1 MGTVAANV
9 ILGITW
15 GGNMQLGRPT
25 RKLQLLTL
33 LLGLLFFSSSV
44 TYAEPPLPLDL
55 DDSRSALSIGEEMER
70 SSQWLDAVRHYERAL
85 ERWPED
91 ENLKYG
97 RRRAQVH
104 FRVERRYSDQSFKN
118 SLLGFSQ
125 DQALDLFDETASRIR
140 NSFVDPLSQ
149 LSIVAHGTESL
160 YIALAN
166 PKFVE
171 ANLPAAITDEEKQ
184 ARRKSIQNFRSVLR
198 EQYWNKQVYN
208 SQHARSVIVEV
219 TRHASE
225 SLKIVPAAV
234 VMEYVFGGC
243 NALDD
248 YSGFLTADRL
258 SDLYSNI
265 DGEFVG
271 LGVEMKEEKD
281 AGMLLVNVLPESPA
295 SVGGLRKGDRIT
307 WIDGKDIRTASI
319 DEAAAMMRGQ
329 VGSRVKLRIERPSDK
344 RDWEAVL
351 IRRAVQVKS
360 IPVAEIVD
368 VEYGIGYIELSGFQ
382 KTTAEEL
389 DAALEKLG
397 QQGMNAL
404 VLDVRGNPGG
414 LLTAA
419 VSVLDRFIEN
429 GVLVSTKGR
438 TGDQNWTY
446 RAHRQ
451 GTLNVPLALLTDGDS
466 ASASEI
472 VAGAVRDHSRGTI
485 VGRKT
490 YGKWSVQSIFNVG
503 RDTGLRLTT
512 AKFFSPDGH
521 NHSKTGVA
529 PDVLVEEPVEHNVAW
544 RGNNPEDERDADL
557 ERAKEILRRQVK

>member
-1 MGTVAANV
+1 MH
-9 ILGITW
+9 
-15 GGNMQLGRPT
+15 LGRPT
-25 RKLQLLTL
+25 RKLQHLTL
-33 LLGLLFFSSSV
+33 LLGLFVFS
-44 TYAEPPLPLDL
+44 TTAANAEPPLPLDL
-55 DDSRSALSIGEEMER
+55 DSSRSALSIGEELER
-70 SSQWLDAVRHYERAL
+70 SGQWLDAVRHYERAL
-85 ERWPED
+85 ERWPD
-91 ENLKYG
+91 DDDLNYG
-97 RRRAQVH
+97 RRRARVH
-104 FRVERRYSDQSFKN
+104 FRVERRYSDHSFKN

-125 DQALDLFDETASRIR
+125 DHALDLFDETASRIR

-166 PKFVE
+166 PKFVD
-171 ANLPAAITDEEKQ
+171 ANLPPAITESEKQ
-184 ARRKSIQNFRSVLR
+184 ARLKGIQEFRQLLR
-198 EQYWNKQVYN
+198 DQYWNKQVYN
-208 SQHARSVIVEV
+208 SQHARSVIVEIA
-219 TRHASE
+219 RHANQTLRIS
-225 SLKIVPAAV
+225 PAAV

-281 AGMLLVNVLPESPA
+281 LGMLLVNVLPDSPA
-295 SVGGLRKGDRIT
+295 SIGGLRQGDRIT
-307 WIDGKDIRTASI
+307 WIDGRDIRAATI
-319 DEAAAMMRGQ
+319 DEAAALMRGQ
-329 VGSRVKLRIERPSDK
+329 VGSRVKLRIHRQAEN

-351 IRRAVQVKS
+351 IRRAVTVKS

-368 VEYGIGYIELSGFQ
+368 KNYGIGYIELAGFQ
-382 KTTAEEL
+382 KTTAEEMDEAL
-389 DAALEKLG
+389 DMLNRS
-397 QQGMNAL
+397 GMKAL

-419 VSVLDRFIEN
+419 VAVLDRFIEN
-429 GVLVSTKGR
+429 GILVSTKGR
-438 TGDQNWTY
+438 SADQNWTY

-451 GTLNVPLALLTDGDS
+451 GTLDMPLVLLTDGDS

-472 VAGAVRDHSRGTI
+472 VAGAIRDHNRGTI

-503 RDTGLRLTT
+503 RETGLRLTT
-512 AKFFSPDGH
+512 AKFYSPNGL
-521 NHSKTGVA
+521 NHSKVGVS
-529 PDVLVEEPVEHNVAW
+529 PDVLVEQPLEHNVAW
-544 RGNNPEDERDADL
+544 RGNTPEDKQDLDL
-557 ERAKEILRRQVK
+557 ERAVEILKEKMKRF

>member
-1 MGTVAANV
+1 MH
-9 ILGITW
+9 
-15 GGNMQLGRPT
+15 LGRPT
-25 RKLQLLTL
+25 RKLHHLTL
-33 LLGLLFFSSSV
+33 LLGLFVFNTSAAN
-44 TYAEPPLPLDL
+44 AEPPLPLDL
-55 DDSRSALSIGEEMER
+55 DDSRSAMSIGEEMER
-70 SSQWLDAVRHYERAL
+70 SGQWLEAVRHYERAL
-85 ERWPED
+85 ERWPNDED
-91 ENLKYG
+91 LQYG
-97 RRRAQVH
+97 RRRARVH
-104 FRVERRYSDQSFKN
+104 FRVERRYSDSSFLN

-125 DQALDLFDETASRIR
+125 DHALDLYDETAGRIR

-171 ANLPAAITDEEKQ
+171 ANLPPALTDSEQ
-184 ARRKSIQNFRSVLR
+184 LTRRESIQKFRRLLR
-198 EQYWNKQVYN
+198 DEYWNKQIYN

-219 TRHASE
+219 ARHANQT
-225 SLKIVPAAV
+225 LKVRPAAV

-281 AGMLLVNVLPESPA
+281 LGMLLVNVLPESPA
-295 SVGGLRKGDRIT
+295 EVGGLRRGDRIT
-307 WIDGKDIRTASI
+307 WIDGQDIRSSSI
-319 DEAAAMMRGQ
+319 DEAAALMRGQ
-329 VGSRVKLRIERPSDK
+329 TGSRVKLKIHRQAEN
-344 RDWEAVL
+344 RDWEAIL
-351 IRRAVQVKS
+351 IRRAVTVKS

-368 VEYGIGYIELSGFQ
+368 GDYKIGYIELAGFQ
-382 KTTAEEL
+382 KTTAAEM
-389 DAALEKLG
+389 DAALDKLSRS
-397 QQGMNAL
+397 GMKAL

-419 VSVLDRFIEN
+419 VAVLDRFIDE
-429 GVLVSTKGR
+429 GILVSTKGR
-438 TGDQNWTY
+438 SGDQNWTY

-451 GTLNVPLALLTDGDS
+451 GTLDMPLVLLTDGDS

-472 VAGAVRDHSRGTI
+472 VAGAVRDHGRGTI

-503 RDTGLRLTT
+503 RETGLRLTT
-512 AKFFSPDGH
+512 AKFYSPDGL
-521 NHSKTGVA
+521 NHGKVGVD
-529 PDVLVEEPVEHNVAW
+529 PDVLVEEPLEHNVAW
-544 RGNNPEDERDADL
+544 RGNNADDERDLDL
-557 ERAKEILRRQVK
+557 ERAIEILKTKVNRF

>member
-1 MGTVAANV
+1 MH
-9 ILGITW
+9 
-15 GGNMQLGRPT
+15 LGRPT
-25 RKLQLLTL
+25 RKLHQLTL
-33 LLGLLFFSSSV
+33 LLGLFFFSTSPA
-44 TYAEPPLPLDL
+44 TAEPPLPLDL
-55 DDSRSALSIGEEMER
+55 DDSRSAMSIGEEMER
-70 SSQWLDAVRHYERAL
+70 AGQWLDAIRHYERAL
-85 ERWPED
+85 ERWPENED
-91 ENLKYG
+91 LKYG
-97 RRRAQVH
+97 RRRARVH
-104 FRVERRYSDQSFKN
+104 FRVERRYSDHSFKN
-118 SLLGFSQ
+118 SLLGFTQ
-125 DQALDLFDETASRIR
+125 DHALDLFDETAARIR
-140 NSFVDPLSQ
+140 SSFVDPLSQ

-171 ANLPAAITDEEKQ
+171 QNLPPAATASEKQ
-184 ARRKSIQNFRSVLR
+184 TRRQNIQDFRRLLR
-198 EQYWNKQVYN
+198 DEYWNKQVYN
-208 SQHARSVIVEV
+208 SQHARSVIVEIA
-219 TRHASE
+219 RHAQR
-225 SLKIVPAAV
+225 SLNIAPAAV

-281 AGMLLVNVLPESPA
+281 LGMLLVNVLPDSPA
-295 SVGGLRKGDRIT
+295 SIGGLRQGDRIT
-307 WIDGKDIRTASI
+307 WIDGQDIRRATI
-319 DEAAAMMRGQ
+319 DEAAALMRGQ
-329 VGSRVKLRIERPSDK
+329 VGSRVRLRIHRQAEN

-351 IRRAVQVKS
+351 IRRAVTVKS

-368 VEYGIGYIELSGFQ
+368 RDYGIGYIELAGFQ
-382 KTTAEEL
+382 KTTAEEM
-389 DAALEKLG
+389 DAALTELERS
-397 QQGMNAL
+397 GMKAL

-419 VSVLDRFIEN
+419 VAVLDRFIDE

-438 TGDQNWTY
+438 SGDQNWTY

-451 GTLNVPLALLTDGDS
+451 GTLSMPLVLLTDGDS

-472 VAGAVRDHSRGTI
+472 VAGAIRDHSRGII

-503 RDTGLRLTT
+503 RETGLRLTT
-512 AKFFSPDGH
+512 AKFYSPNGL
-521 NHSKTGVA
+521 NHSKVGVE
-529 PDVLVEEPVEHNVAW
+529 PHVLVEEPIEHNVAW
-544 RGNNPEDERDADL
+544 RGSQDDESQDADL
-557 ERAKEILRRQVK
+557 DRAIEILKRQIERF

>member
-1 MGTVAANV
+1 MH
-9 ILGITW
+9 
-15 GGNMQLGRPT
+15 LGRPT
-25 RKLQLLTL
+25 RKLHLLTL
-33 LLGLLFFSSSV
+33 LLGLFVFNTSAAN
-44 TYAEPPLPLDL
+44 AEPPLPLDL
-55 DDSRSALSIGEEMER
+55 DDSRSAMSIGEEMER
-70 SSQWLDAVRHYERAL
+70 SGQWLEAVRHYERAL
-85 ERWPED
+85 ERWPNDED
-91 ENLKYG
+91 LQYG
-97 RRRAQVH
+97 RRRARVH
-104 FRVERRYSDQSFKN
+104 FRVERRYSDSSFLN

-125 DQALDLFDETASRIR
+125 DHALDLYDETAGRIR

-171 ANLPAAITDEEKQ
+171 ANLPPALTDSEQ
-184 ARRKSIQNFRSVLR
+184 LSRRESIQKFRRLLR
-198 EQYWNKQVYN
+198 EEYWNKQIYN

-219 TRHASE
+219 ARHASQT
-225 SLKIVPAAV
+225 LKVRPAAV

-281 AGMLLVNVLPESPA
+281 LGMLLVNVLPESPA
-295 SVGGLRKGDRIT
+295 EIGGLRRGDRIT
-307 WIDGKDIRTASI
+307 WIDGQDIRSSSI
-319 DEAAAMMRGQ
+319 DEAAALMRGQ
-329 VGSRVKLRIERPSDK
+329 TGSRVKLRIHRQAEN
-344 RDWEAVL
+344 RDWEAIL
-351 IRRAVQVKS
+351 IRRAVTVKS

-368 VEYGIGYIELSGFQ
+368 GDYRIGYIELAGFQ
-382 KTTAEEL
+382 KTTAAEMDEAL
-389 DAALEKLG
+389 DKLSRS
-397 QQGMNAL
+397 GMKAL

-419 VSVLDRFIEN
+419 VAVLDRFIGE

-438 TGDQNWTY
+438 SGDQNWTY

-451 GTLNVPLALLTDGDS
+451 GTLDMPLVLLTDGDS

-472 VAGAVRDHSRGTI
+472 VAGAVRDHGRGTI

-503 RDTGLRLTT
+503 RETGLRLTT
-512 AKFFSPDGH
+512 AKFYSPDGL
-521 NHSKTGVA
+521 NHSKVGVD
-529 PDVLVEEPVEHNVAW
+529 PDVLVEEPLEHNVAW
-544 RGNNPEDERDADL
+544 RGNNADDVRDFDL
-557 ERAKEILRRQVK
+557 ERAIEILKTKVNRF

>member
-1 MGTVAANV
+1 MK
-9 ILGITW
+9 
-15 GGNMQLGRPT
+15 LGRPT
-25 RKLQLLTL
+25 RKLHHLTL
-33 LLGLLFFSSSV
+33 LLGLFVFSTSSAK
-44 TYAEPPLPLDL
+44 AEPPLPLDL
-55 DDSRSALSIGEEMER
+55 DDSRSAMSIGEDMER
-70 SSQWLDAVRHYERAL
+70 SGQWLEAVRHYERAL
-85 ERWPED
+85 ERWPTDED
-91 ENLKYG
+91 LKYG
-97 RRRAQVH
+97 RRRARVH

-125 DQALDLFDETASRIR
+125 DNALDLFDETASRIR

-166 PKFVE
+166 PRFVK
-171 ANLPAAITDEEKQ
+171 ANLPPAITDSEKQ
-184 ARRKSIQNFRSVLR
+184 ARKKRIQEFRRLLR

-208 SQHARSVIVEV
+208 SQHARSVIVEIA
-219 TRHASE
+219 RHANQ
-225 SLKIVPAAV
+225 SLKIAPAAV

-281 AGMLLVNVLPESPA
+281 LGMLLVNVLPESPA
-295 SVGGLRKGDRIT
+295 SIGGLRKGDRIT
-307 WIDGKDIRTASI
+307 WIDGKDIRSASI
-319 DEAAAMMRGQ
+319 DEAAALMRGQ
-329 VGSRVKLRIERPSDK
+329 TGSRVKLKLHRQAEN

-351 IRRAVQVKS
+351 IRRAVTVKS

-368 VEYGIGYIELSGFQ
+368 SDYKIGYIELAGFQ
-382 KTTAEEL
+382 KTTAAEM
-389 DAALEKLG
+389 DAALAELSRS
-397 QQGMNAL
+397 GMKAL

-419 VSVLDRFIEN
+419 VAVLDKFIDE

-438 TGDQNWTY
+438 SGDQNWTY

-451 GTLNVPLALLTDGDS
+451 GTYNIPLVLLTDGDS

-472 VAGAVRDHSRGTI
+472 VAGAVRDHGRGTI

-503 RDTGLRLTT
+503 RETGLRLTT
-512 AKFFSPDGH
+512 AKFYSPDGL
-521 NHSKTGVA
+521 NHSKVGVS
-529 PDVLVEEPVEHNVAW
+529 PDVVVDERLEHNVAW
-544 RGNNPEDERDADL
+544 RGNNAEDERDIDL
-557 ERAKEILRRQVK
+557 ERAIEILKNKVKSF

>member
-1 MGTVAANV
+1 M
-9 ILGITW
+9 
-15 GGNMQLGRPT
+15 
-25 RKLQLLTL
+25 L
-33 LLGLLFFSSSV
+33 LLGLFVFCTSAAN
-44 TYAEPPLPLDL
+44 AEPPLPLDL
-55 DDSRSALSIGEEMER
+55 DDSRSAMSIGEEMER
-70 SSQWLDAVRHYERAL
+70 SGQWLEAVRHYERAL

-91 ENLKYG
+91 EDLKYG
-97 RRRAQVH
+97 RRRARVH
-104 FRVERRYSDQSFKN
+104 FRVERRYSDYSFKN

-125 DQALDLFDETASRIR
+125 DHALDLFDETASRIR

-171 ANLPAAITDEEKQ
+171 ANLPAANTDAEKQ
-184 ARRKSIQNFRSVLR
+184 VRRERIQEFRRLLR
-198 EQYWNKQVYN
+198 EQYWNRQVYN

-219 TRHASE
+219 ARHASQ
-225 SLKIVPAAV
+225 SLKIAPAAV

-271 LGVEMKEEKD
+271 LGVEMKEEKEL
-281 AGMLLVNVLPESPA
+281 GMLLVNVLPESPA
-295 SVGGLRKGDRIT
+295 SIGGLRKGDCIT
-307 WIDGKDIRTASI
+307 WIDGKDIRAASI
-319 DEAAAMMRGQ
+319 DEAAALMRGQ
-329 VGSRVKLRIERPSDK
+329 IGSRVKLKIHRQAEN

-351 IRRAVQVKS
+351 IRRSVTVKS
-360 IPVAEIVD
+360 IPVAEIVND
-368 VEYGIGYIELSGFQ
+368 DYKIGYIELAGFQ
-382 KTTAEEL
+382 KTTAAEMD
-389 DAALEKLG
+389 DALATLGHSGMRALI
-397 QQGMNAL
+397 
-404 VLDVRGNPGG
+404 LDVRGNPGG

-419 VSVLDRFIEN
+419 VAILDRFIED

-438 TGDQNWTY
+438 SGDQNWTY

-451 GTLNVPLALLTDGDS
+451 GTLGIPLVLLTDGDS

-472 VAGAVRDHSRGTI
+472 VAGAIRDHGRGTL

-503 RDTGLRLTT
+503 RETGLRLTT
-512 AKFFSPDGH
+512 AKFYSPNGL
-521 NHSKTGVA
+521 NHSKVGVA
-529 PDVLVEEPVEHNVAW
+529 PDVLVEEPLEHNVAW
-544 RGNNPEDERDADL
+544 RGNNGADERDVDL
-557 ERAKEILRRQVK
+557 ERAIEILKGQLK

>member
-1 MGTVAANV
+1 MN
-9 ILGITW
+9 
-15 GGNMQLGRPT
+15 LGRPT
-25 RKLQLLTL
+25 RKLHQLTL
-33 LLGLLFFSSSV
+33 LLGLFVFSTSAAN
-44 TYAEPPLPLDL
+44 AEPPIPLDL
-55 DDSRSALSIGEEMER
+55 DDSRSAMSIGEEMER
-70 SSQWLDAVRHYERAL
+70 SGQWLEAVRHYERAL
-85 ERWPED
+85 DRWPNNE
-91 ENLKYG
+91 ELQYG
-97 RRRAQVH
+97 RRRARVH
-104 FRVERRYSDQSFKN
+104 FRVERRYSDNSFRS
-118 SLLGFSQ
+118 SLLEFSQ
-125 DQALDLFDETASRIR
+125 DNALDLYDETAGRIR

-171 ANLPAAITDEEKQ
+171 ANLPPAITDSEQ
-184 ARRKSIQNFRSVLR
+184 RARRESIQKFRTLLR
-198 EQYWNKQVYN
+198 EQYWNKQIYN
-208 SQHARSVIVEV
+208 SQHARSVIVQV
-219 TRHASE
+219 ARHAS
-225 SLKIVPAAV
+225 SALKISPSAV

-281 AGMLLVNVLPESPA
+281 LGMLLVNVLPESPA
-295 SVGGLRKGDRIT
+295 EIGGLRKGDRIT
-307 WIDGKDIRTASI
+307 WIDGKDIRSSSI
-319 DEAAAMMRGQ
+319 DEAAALMRGQ
-329 VGSRVKLRIERPSDK
+329 TGSRVKLRIHRQAEN

-351 IRRAVQVKS
+351 IRRAVSVKS

-368 VEYGIGYIELSGFQ
+368 GDYKIGYIELAGFQ
-382 KTTAEEL
+382 KTTAAEM
-389 DAALEKLG
+389 DAALDKLSRS
-397 QQGMNAL
+397 GMKAL

-419 VSVLDRFIEN
+419 VAVLDRFIDE

-438 TGDQNWTY
+438 SGDQNWTY

-451 GTLNVPLALLTDGDS
+451 GTLDMPLVLLTDGDS

-472 VAGAVRDHSRGTI
+472 VAGAIRDHGRGTI

-503 RDTGLRLTT
+503 RETGLRLTT
-512 AKFFSPDGH
+512 AKFYSPDGL
-521 NHSKTGVA
+521 NHSKVGVD
-529 PDVLVEEPVEHNVAW
+529 PDVLVEAPIEHNVAW
-544 RGNNPEDERDADL
+544 RGNNGDKERDIDL
-557 ERAKEILRRQVK
+557 ERALEILKSKVKRF

>member
-1 MGTVAANV
+1 MN
-9 ILGITW
+9 
-15 GGNMQLGRPT
+15 LGRPT
-25 RKLQLLTL
+25 RKLHHLTL
-33 LLGLLFFSSSV
+33 LLGLFVFSTSAAN
-44 TYAEPPLPLDL
+44 AEPPLPLDL
-55 DDSRSALSIGEEMER
+55 DDSRSAMSIGEEMER
-70 SSQWLDAVRHYERAL
+70 SGQWLEAVRHYERAL
-85 ERWPED
+85 ERWPDDED
-91 ENLKYG
+91 LKYG
-97 RRRAQVH
+97 RRRARVH
-104 FRVERRYSDQSFKN
+104 FRVERRYSDNSFRN

-125 DQALDLFDETASRIR
+125 DHALDLYDETAGRIR

-171 ANLPAAITDEEKQ
+171 ANLPPAISDQEKQ
-184 ARRKSIQNFRSVLR
+184 SRRANIQKFRRLLR

-219 TRHASE
+219 ARHASQT
-225 SLKIVPAAV
+225 LKISPAAV

-281 AGMLLVNVLPESPA
+281 LGMLLVNVLPDSPA
-295 SVGGLRKGDRIT
+295 SIGGLRKGDRIT
-307 WIDGKDIRTASI
+307 WIDGRDIRNSSI
-319 DEAAAMMRGQ
+319 DEAAALMRGQ
-329 VGSRVKLRIERPSDK
+329 VGSRVKLRIHRQAEN

-351 IRRAVQVKS
+351 IRRAVTVKS

-368 VEYGIGYIELSGFQ
+368 GDYKIGYIELAGFQ
-382 KTTAEEL
+382 KTTASEM
-389 DAALEKLG
+389 DAALAKLSRS
-397 QQGMNAL
+397 GMKAL

-419 VSVLDRFIEN
+419 VAVLDKFIDE

-438 TGDQNWTY
+438 SGDQNWTY
-446 RAHRQ
+446 RAHRP
-451 GTLNVPLALLTDGDS
+451 GTLDMPLVLLTDGDS

-485 VGRKT
+485 VGRQT

-503 RDTGLRLTT
+503 RETGLRLTT
-512 AKFFSPDGH
+512 AKFYSPNGL
-521 NHSKTGVA
+521 NHSKVGVE
-529 PDVLVEEPVEHNVAW
+529 PDVLVEEPIEHNVAW
-544 RGNNPEDERDADL
+544 RGGVEDDRDIDL
-557 ERAKEILRRQVK
+557 ERAIEILKERVNRF

>member
-1 MGTVAANV
+1 MN
-9 ILGITW
+9 
-15 GGNMQLGRPT
+15 LGRPT
-25 RKLQLLTL
+25 RKLHKLTL
-33 LLGLLFFSSSV
+33 LLGLFVFSTSAAN
-44 TYAEPPLPLDL
+44 AEPPIPLDL
-55 DDSRSALSIGEEMER
+55 DDSRSAMSIGEEMER
-70 SSQWLDAVRHYERAL
+70 SGQWLEAVRHYERAL
-85 ERWPED
+85 DRWPNNE
-91 ENLKYG
+91 ELQYG
-97 RRRAQVH
+97 RRRARVH
-104 FRVERRYSDQSFKN
+104 FRVERRYSDNSFRS
-118 SLLGFSQ
+118 SLLEFSQ
-125 DQALDLFDETASRIR
+125 DNALDLYDETAGRIR

-171 ANLPAAITDEEKQ
+171 ANLPPAITDSEQ
-184 ARRKSIQNFRSVLR
+184 RARRESIQKFRTLLR
-198 EQYWNKQVYN
+198 EQYWNKQIYN

-219 TRHASE
+219 ARHAS
-225 SLKIVPAAV
+225 SALKISPSAV

-281 AGMLLVNVLPESPA
+281 LGMLLVNVLPESPA
-295 SVGGLRKGDRIT
+295 EIGGLRKGDRIT
-307 WIDGKDIRTASI
+307 WIDGKDIRSSSI
-319 DEAAAMMRGQ
+319 DEAAALMRGQ
-329 VGSRVKLRIERPSDK
+329 TGSRVKLRIHRQAEN

-351 IRRAVQVKS
+351 IRRAVSVKS

-368 VEYGIGYIELSGFQ
+368 GDYKIGYIELAGFQ
-382 KTTAEEL
+382 KTTAAEM
-389 DAALEKLG
+389 DAALDKLSRS
-397 QQGMNAL
+397 GMKAL
-404 VLDVRGNPGG
+404 VLDVRVNPGG

-419 VSVLDRFIEN
+419 VAVLDRFIDE

-438 TGDQNWTY
+438 SGDQNWTY

-451 GTLNVPLALLTDGDS
+451 GTLDMPLVLLTDGDS

-472 VAGAVRDHSRGTI
+472 VAGAIRDHGRGTI
-485 VGRKT
+485 VCRKT

-503 RDTGLRLTT
+503 RETGLRLTT
-512 AKFFSPDGH
+512 AKFYSPDGL
-521 NHSKTGVA
+521 NHSKVGVD
-529 PDVLVEEPVEHNVAW
+529 PDVLVEAPIEHNVAW
-544 RGNNPEDERDADL
+544 RGNNGDKERDIDL
-557 ERAKEILRRQVK
+557 ERALEILKSKVKRF

>member
-1 MGTVAANV
+1 MK
-9 ILGITW
+9 
-15 GGNMQLGRPT
+15 LGRPT
-25 RKLQLLTL
+25 RKLHHLTL
-33 LLGLLFFSSSV
+33 LLGLFAFSTSSAK
-44 TYAEPPLPLDL
+44 AEPPLPLDL
-55 DDSRSALSIGEEMER
+55 DDSRSAMSIGEEMER
-70 SSQWLDAVRHYERAL
+70 SGQWLEAVRHYERAL

-91 ENLKYG
+91 DDLKYG
-97 RRRAQVH
+97 RRRARVH
-104 FRVERRYSDQSFKN
+104 FRVERRYSDHSFKN

-125 DQALDLFDETASRIR
+125 DNALDLYDETASRIR

-166 PKFVE
+166 PSFVE
-171 ANLPAAITDEEKQ
+171 SNLPPVITDSEKR
-184 ARRKSIQNFRSVLR
+184 ARKKRIQEFRRVLR

-208 SQHARSVIVEV
+208 SQHARSVIVEIA
-219 TRHASE
+219 RHANQ
-225 SLKIVPAAV
+225 SLNIAPSAV

-281 AGMLLVNVLPESPA
+281 LGMLLVNVLPESPA
-295 SVGGLRKGDRIT
+295 SIGGLRKGDRIT
-307 WIDGKDIRTASI
+307 WIDGTDIRSASI
-319 DEAAAMMRGQ
+319 DEAAALMRGQ
-329 VGSRVKLRIERPSDK
+329 TGSRVKLKIHRQAEN

-351 IRRAVQVKS
+351 IRRAVTVKS

-368 VEYGIGYIELSGFQ
+368 DDYKIGYIELAGFQ
-382 KTTAEEL
+382 KTTAAEM
-389 DAALEKLG
+389 DAALSQLSRS
-397 QQGMNAL
+397 GMKAL

-419 VSVLDRFIEN
+419 VAVLDRLIDE

-438 TGDQNWTY
+438 SGDQNWTY

-451 GTLNVPLALLTDGDS
+451 GTLDVPLVLLTDGDS

-472 VAGAVRDHSRGTI
+472 VAGAVRDHGRGTI
-485 VGRKT
+485 VGRQT

-503 RDTGLRLTT
+503 RETGLRLTT
-512 AKFFSPDGH
+512 AKFFSPNGL
-521 NHSKTGVA
+521 NHSKVGVE
-529 PDVLVEEPVEHNVAW
+529 PDVIVEEPIEHNVAW
-544 RGNNPEDERDADL
+544 RGDNAEEERDIDL
-557 ERAKEILRRQVK
+557 ERAIEILKTKVNRF

>member
-1 MGTVAANV
+1 MH
-9 ILGITW
+9 
-15 GGNMQLGRPT
+15 LGRPT
-25 RKLQLLTL
+25 RKLQHLTL
-33 LLGLLFFSSSV
+33 LLGLFVFS
-44 TYAEPPLPLDL
+44 TTAANAEPPLPLDL
-55 DDSRSALSIGEEMER
+55 DSSRSALSIGEELER
-70 SSQWLDAVRHYERAL
+70 SGQWLDAVRHYERAL
-85 ERWPED
+85 ERWPD
-91 ENLKYG
+91 DDDLNYG
-97 RRRAQVH
+97 RRRARVH
-104 FRVERRYSDQSFKN
+104 FRVERRYSDHSFKN

-125 DQALDLFDETASRIR
+125 DHALDLFDETASRIR

-166 PKFVE
+166 PKFVD
-171 ANLPAAITDEEKQ
+171 ANLPPAITESEKQ
-184 ARRKSIQNFRSVLR
+184 ARLKGIQEFRQLLR
-198 EQYWNKQVYN
+198 DQYWNKQVYN
-208 SQHARSVIVEV
+208 SQHARSVIVEIA
-219 TRHASE
+219 RHANQTLRIS
-225 SLKIVPAAV
+225 PAAV

-281 AGMLLVNVLPESPA
+281 LGMLLVNVLPDSPA
-295 SVGGLRKGDRIT
+295 SIGGLRQGDRIT
-307 WIDGKDIRTASI
+307 WIDGRDIRAATI
-319 DEAAAMMRGQ
+319 DEAAALMRGQ
-329 VGSRVKLRIERPSDK
+329 VGSRVKLRIHRQAEN

-351 IRRAVQVKS
+351 IRRAVTVKS

-368 VEYGIGYIELSGFQ
+368 KNYGIGYIELAGFQ
-382 KTTAEEL
+382 KTTAEEMDEAL
-389 DAALEKLG
+389 DMLNRS
-397 QQGMNAL
+397 GMKAL

-419 VSVLDRFIEN
+419 VAVLDRFIEN
-429 GVLVSTKGR
+429 GILVSTKGR
-438 TGDQNWTY
+438 SGDQNWTY

-451 GTLNVPLALLTDGDS
+451 GTLDMPLVLLTDGDS

-472 VAGAVRDHSRGTI
+472 VAGAIRDHNRGTI

-503 RDTGLRLTT
+503 RETGLRLTT
-512 AKFFSPDGH
+512 AKFYSPNGL
-521 NHSKTGVA
+521 NHSKVGVS
-529 PDVLVEEPVEHNVAW
+529 PDVLVEQPLEHNVAW
-544 RGNNPEDERDADL
+544 RGNTPEDKQDLDL
-557 ERAKEILRRQVK
+557 ERAVEILKEKMKRF

>member
-1 MGTVAANV
+1 MH
-9 ILGITW
+9 
-15 GGNMQLGRPT
+15 LGRPT
-25 RKLQLLTL
+25 RKLQHLTL
-33 LLGLLFFSSSV
+33 LLGLFVFS
-44 TYAEPPLPLDL
+44 TTAANAEPPLPLDL
-55 DDSRSALSIGEEMER
+55 DSSRSALSIGEELER
-70 SSQWLDAVRHYERAL
+70 SGQWLDAVRHYERAL
-85 ERWPED
+85 ERWPD
-91 ENLKYG
+91 DDDLNYG
-97 RRRAQVH
+97 RRRARVH
-104 FRVERRYSDQSFKN
+104 FRVERRYSDHSFKN

-125 DQALDLFDETASRIR
+125 DHALDLFDETASRIR

-166 PKFVE
+166 PKFVD
-171 ANLPAAITDEEKQ
+171 ANLPPAITESEKQ
-184 ARRKSIQNFRSVLR
+184 ARLKGIQEFRQLLR
-198 EQYWNKQVYN
+198 DQYWNKQVYN
-208 SQHARSVIVEV
+208 SQHARSVIVEIA
-219 TRHASE
+219 RHANQTLRIS
-225 SLKIVPAAV
+225 PAAV

-281 AGMLLVNVLPESPA
+281 LGMLLVNVLPDSPA
-295 SVGGLRKGDRIT
+295 SIGGLRQGDRIT
-307 WIDGKDIRTASI
+307 WIDGRDIRAATI
-319 DEAAAMMRGQ
+319 DEAAALMRGQ
-329 VGSRVKLRIERPSDK
+329 VGSRVKLRIHRQAEN

-351 IRRAVQVKS
+351 IRRAVTVKS

-368 VEYGIGYIELSGFQ
+368 DNYGIGYIELAGFQ
-382 KTTAEEL
+382 KTTAEEMDEAL
-389 DAALEKLG
+389 DMLNRS
-397 QQGMNAL
+397 GMKAL

-419 VSVLDRFIEN
+419 VAVLDRFIEN
-429 GVLVSTKGR
+429 GILVSTKGR
-438 TGDQNWTY
+438 SGDQNWTY

-451 GTLNVPLALLTDGDS
+451 GTLDMPLVLLTDGDS

-472 VAGAVRDHSRGTI
+472 VAGAIRDHNRGTI

-503 RDTGLRLTT
+503 RETGLRLTT
-512 AKFFSPDGH
+512 AKFYSPNGL
-521 NHSKTGVA
+521 NHSKVGVS
-529 PDVLVEEPVEHNVAW
+529 PDVLVEQPLEHNVAW
-544 RGNNPEDERDADL
+544 RGNTPEDKQDLDL
-557 ERAKEILRRQVK
+557 ERAVEILKEKMKRF

>member
-1 MGTVAANV
+1 MK
-9 ILGITW
+9 
-15 GGNMQLGRPT
+15 LGRPT
-25 RKLQLLTL
+25 RKLHHLTL
-33 LLGLLFFSSSV
+33 LLGLFVFSTS
-44 TYAEPPLPLDL
+44 TANAEPPLPLDL
-55 DDSRSALSIGEEMER
+55 DDSRSAMSIGEEMER
-70 SSQWLDAVRHYERAL
+70 SGQWLEAVRHYERAL

-91 ENLKYG
+91 EDLKYG
-97 RRRAQVH
+97 RRRARVH
-104 FRVERRYSDQSFKN
+104 FRVERRYSDHSFKN

-125 DQALDLFDETASRIR
+125 DNALDLYDETASRIR

-160 YIALAN
+160 YIALSN
-166 PKFVE
+166 PSFVE
-171 ANLPAAITDEEKQ
+171 ANLPPVFTDSEKQ
-184 ARRKSIQNFRSVLR
+184 TRKKNIQDFRRLLR

-208 SQHARSVIVEV
+208 SQHARSVIVEIA
-219 TRHASE
+219 RHANQ
-225 SLKIVPAAV
+225 SLKVAPAAV

-281 AGMLLVNVLPESPA
+281 LGMLLVNVLPESPA
-295 SVGGLRKGDRIT
+295 SIGGLRKGDRIT
-307 WIDGKDIRTASI
+307 WIDGRDIRSASI
-319 DEAAAMMRGQ
+319 DEAAALMRGQ
-329 VGSRVKLRIERPSDK
+329 TGSRVKLKLHRQAEN

-351 IRRAVQVKS
+351 IRRAVTVKS

-368 VEYGIGYIELSGFQ
+368 GDYKIGYIELAGFQ
-382 KTTAEEL
+382 KTTAAEM
-389 DAALEKLG
+389 DAALSKLNRS
-397 QQGMNAL
+397 GMNAL

-419 VSVLDRFIEN
+419 VAVLDRLIDE

-438 TGDQNWTY
+438 SGDQNWTY

-451 GTLNVPLALLTDGDS
+451 GTLDVPLVLLTDGDS

-472 VAGAVRDHSRGTI
+472 VAGAVRDHGRGTI
-485 VGRKT
+485 VGRQT

-503 RDTGLRLTT
+503 RETGLRLTT
-512 AKFFSPDGH
+512 AKFYSPDGL
-521 NHSKTGVA
+521 NHSKVGVE
-529 PDVLVEEPVEHNVAW
+529 PDVLVEEPIEHNVAW
-544 RGNNPEDERDADL
+544 RGNNAEDERDIDL
-557 ERAKEILRRQVK
+557 ERAIEILKSKVKQF

>member
-1 MGTVAANV
+1 MN
-9 ILGITW
+9 
-15 GGNMQLGRPT
+15 LGRPT
-25 RKLQLLTL
+25 RKLHQLTL
-33 LLGLLFFSSSV
+33 LLGLFVFSTSV
-44 TYAEPPLPLDL
+44 ANAEPPLPLDL
-55 DDSRSALSIGEEMER
+55 DDSRSAMSIGEEMER
-70 SSQWLDAVRHYERAL
+70 SGQWLEAVRHYERAL
-85 ERWPED
+85 ERWPNDED
-91 ENLKYG
+91 LKYG
-97 RRRAQVH
+97 RRRARVH
-104 FRVERRYSDQSFKN
+104 FRVERRYSDNSFRS

-125 DQALDLFDETASRIR
+125 DQALDLYDETAGRIR

-171 ANLPAAITDEEKQ
+171 SNLPPAITDSEKQ
-184 ARRKSIQNFRSVLR
+184 ARRESIQKFRRLLR

-219 TRHASE
+219 ARHAS
-225 SLKIVPAAV
+225 STLKIAPAAV

-281 AGMLLVNVLPESPA
+281 LGMLLVNVLPESPA
-295 SVGGLRKGDRIT
+295 AIGGLRKGDRIT
-307 WIDGKDIRTASI
+307 WIDGKDIRSSSI
-319 DEAAAMMRGQ
+319 DEAASLMRGQ
-329 VGSRVKLRIERPSDK
+329 TGSRVKLKIHRQAEN

-351 IRRAVQVKS
+351 IRRAVTVKS

-368 VEYGIGYIELSGFQ
+368 GDYKIGYIELAGFQ
-382 KTTAEEL
+382 KTTAAEM
-389 DAALEKLG
+389 DAALTKLNQG
-397 QQGMNAL
+397 GMNAL

-419 VSVLDRFIEN
+419 VAVLDRFIDE

-438 TGDQNWTY
+438 SGDQNWTY
-446 RAHRQ
+446 RAHRP
-451 GTLNVPLALLTDGDS
+451 GTFDMPLVLLTDGDS

-503 RDTGLRLTT
+503 RETGLRLTT
-512 AKFFSPDGH
+512 AKFYSPDGL
-521 NHSKTGVA
+521 NHSKVGVD
-529 PDVLVEEPVEHNVAW
+529 PDVLVEEPIEHNVAW
-544 RGNNPEDERDADL
+544 RGNNADDERDIDL
-557 ERAKEILRRQVK
+557 ERAIEILKKQVKRF

>member
-1 MGTVAANV
+1 
-9 ILGITW
+9 
-15 GGNMQLGRPT
+15 MQLGRPT
-25 RKLQLLTL
+25 RKLQHLTL
-33 LLGLLFFSSSV
+33 LLGLFVFSTSAAN
-44 TYAEPPLPLDL
+44 AEPPLPLDL
-55 DDSRSALSIGEEMER
+55 DSSRSAMSIGEELER
-70 SSQWLDAVRHYERAL
+70 SGQWLEAVRHYERAL
-85 ERWPED
+85 ERWPD
-91 ENLKYG
+91 DDDLSYG
-97 RRRAQVH
+97 RRRARVH

-118 SLLGFSQ
+118 SLLGVSQ

-171 ANLPAAITDEEKQ
+171 TNLPPAITDAEKQ
-184 ARRKSIQNFRSVLR
+184 ARRNSIQEFRQLLR

-208 SQHARSVIVEV
+208 SQHARSVIVEIA
-219 TRHASE
+219 RHANQALRIAPS
-225 SLKIVPAAV
+225 AV

-281 AGMLLVNVLPESPA
+281 LGMLLVNVLPDSPA
-295 SVGGLRKGDRIT
+295 SLGGLRQGDRIT

-319 DEAAAMMRGQ
+319 DEAAALMRGQ
-329 VGSRVKLRIERPSDK
+329 VGSRVKLRIHRQVEN

-351 IRRAVQVKS
+351 IRRAVTVKS

-368 VEYGIGYIELSGFQ
+368 KEYGIAYIELAGFQ
-382 KTTAEEL
+382 KTTAEEM
-389 DAALEKLG
+389 DEALAKLG
-397 QQGMNAL
+397 QSGMKAL

-419 VSVLDRFIEN
+419 VAVLDRFIDE

-438 TGDQNWTY
+438 SGDQNWTY

-451 GTLNVPLALLTDGDS
+451 GTLDMPLVLLTDGDS

-503 RDTGLRLTT
+503 RETGLRLTT
-512 AKFFSPDGH
+512 AKFYSPNGL
-521 NHSKTGVA
+521 NHSKVGVS
-529 PDVLVEEPVEHNVAW
+529 PDVLVEQPLEHNVAW
-544 RGNNPEDERDADL
+544 RGNAAEDKHDLDL
-557 ERAKEILRRQVK
+557 ERAIEILKGQAKRY

>member
-1 MGTVAANV
+1 MN
-9 ILGITW
+9 
-15 GGNMQLGRPT
+15 LGRPT
-25 RKLQLLTL
+25 RKLHHLTL
-33 LLGLLFFSSSV
+33 LLGLFVFSTSAAN
-44 TYAEPPLPLDL
+44 AEPPLPLDL
-55 DDSRSALSIGEEMER
+55 DDSRSAMSIGEEMER
-70 SSQWLDAVRHYERAL
+70 SGLWLEAVRHYERAL
-85 ERWPED
+85 ERWPND
-91 ENLKYG
+91 DDLKYG
-97 RRRAQVH
+97 RRRARVH
-104 FRVERRYSDQSFKN
+104 FRVERRYSDHSFKN

-125 DQALDLFDETASRIR
+125 DHALDLFDETAGRIR

-166 PKFVE
+166 PRFVE
-171 ANLPAAITDEEKQ
+171 ANLPPAITDSEKK
-184 ARRKSIQNFRSVLR
+184 ARKKSIQEFRQLLR

-219 TRHASE
+219 SRHANR
-225 SLKIVPAAV
+225 SLKIAPSAV

-281 AGMLLVNVLPESPA
+281 FGMLLVNVLPESPA
-295 SVGGLRKGDRIT
+295 SIGGLRKGDRIT
-307 WIDGKDIRTASI
+307 WIDGRDIRSASI
-319 DEAAAMMRGQ
+319 DEAAALMRGQ
-329 VGSRVKLRIERPSDK
+329 TGSRVKLRIHRQAEN

-351 IRRAVQVKS
+351 IRRAVTVKS

-368 VEYGIGYIELSGFQ
+368 GDYKIGYIELAGFQ
-382 KTTAEEL
+382 KTTASEME
-389 DAALEKLG
+389 AALAKLSRS
-397 QQGMNAL
+397 GMKAL

-419 VSVLDRFIEN
+419 VAVLDKFIDE

-438 TGDQNWTY
+438 SGDQNWTY
-446 RAHRQ
+446 RAHRP
-451 GTLNVPLALLTDGDS
+451 GTLDIPLVLLTDGDS

-472 VAGAVRDHSRGTI
+472 VAGAVRDHRRGTI
-485 VGRKT
+485 VGRQT

-503 RDTGLRLTT
+503 RETGLRLTT
-512 AKFFSPDGH
+512 AKFYSPDGL
-521 NHSKTGVA
+521 NHSKVGVE
-529 PDVLVEEPVEHNVAW
+529 PDVIVEEPIEHNVAW
-544 RGNNPEDERDADL
+544 RGNNAEDERDIDL
-557 ERAKEILRRQVK
+557 ERAIEILKSKVNRF

>member
-1 MGTVAANV
+1 MN
-9 ILGITW
+9 
-15 GGNMQLGRPT
+15 LGRPT
-25 RKLQLLTL
+25 RKLHHLTL
-33 LLGLLFFSSSV
+33 LLGLFVFSTSAAN
-44 TYAEPPLPLDL
+44 AEPPLPLDL
-55 DDSRSALSIGEEMER
+55 DDSRSAMSIGEEMER
-70 SSQWLDAVRHYERAL
+70 SGQWLEAIRHYERAL
-85 ERWPED
+85 ERWPDDED
-91 ENLKYG
+91 LKYG
-97 RRRAQVH
+97 RRRARVH
-104 FRVERRYSDQSFKN
+104 FRVERRYSDNSFRN

-125 DQALDLFDETASRIR
+125 DHALDLYDETAGRIR

-160 YIALAN
+160 YSALAN

-171 ANLPAAITDEEKQ
+171 ANLPPAISDQEKQ
-184 ARRKSIQNFRSVLR
+184 SRRANIQKFRRLLR

-219 TRHASE
+219 ARHASQT
-225 SLKIVPAAV
+225 LKISPAAV

-281 AGMLLVNVLPESPA
+281 LGMLLVNVLPDSPA
-295 SVGGLRKGDRIT
+295 SIGGLRKGDRIT
-307 WIDGKDIRTASI
+307 WIDGRDIRNSSI
-319 DEAAAMMRGQ
+319 DEAAALMRGQ
-329 VGSRVKLRIERPSDK
+329 VGSRVKLRIHRQAEN

-351 IRRAVQVKS
+351 IRRAVTVKS

-368 VEYGIGYIELSGFQ
+368 GDYKIGYIELAGFQ
-382 KTTAEEL
+382 KTTASEM
-389 DAALEKLG
+389 DAALAKLSRS
-397 QQGMNAL
+397 GMKAL

-419 VSVLDRFIEN
+419 VAVLDKFIDE

-438 TGDQNWTY
+438 SGDQNWTY
-446 RAHRQ
+446 RAHRP
-451 GTLNVPLALLTDGDS
+451 GTLDMPLVLLTDGDS

-485 VGRKT
+485 VGRQT

-503 RDTGLRLTT
+503 RETGLRLTT
-512 AKFFSPDGH
+512 AKFYSPNGL
-521 NHSKTGVA
+521 NHSKVGVE
-529 PDVLVEEPVEHNVAW
+529 PDVLVEEPIEHNVAW
-544 RGNNPEDERDADL
+544 RGGGEDDRDIDL
-557 ERAKEILRRQVK
+557 ERAIEILKERVNRF

>member
-1 MGTVAANV
+1 MH
-9 ILGITW
+9 
-15 GGNMQLGRPT
+15 LGRPT
-25 RKLQLLTL
+25 RKLHHLTL
-33 LLGLLFFSSSV
+33 LLGLFFFSTSSA
-44 TYAEPPLPLDL
+44 TAEPPLPLDL
-55 DDSRSALSIGEEMER
+55 DDSRSAMSIGEEMER
-70 SSQWLDAVRHYERAL
+70 AGQWLEAVRHYERAL
-85 ERWPED
+85 ERWPDNED
-91 ENLKYG
+91 LKYG
-97 RRRAQVH
+97 RRRARVH
-104 FRVERRYSDQSFKN
+104 FRVERRYSDHSFKS
-118 SLLGFSQ
+118 SLLGFTQ
-125 DQALDLFDETASRIR
+125 DHALDLFDETASRIR

-166 PKFVE
+166 PKFVQE
-171 ANLPAAITDEEKQ
+171 NLPPAITDSEKQ
-184 ARRKSIQNFRSVLR
+184 KRRQNIQKFRQLLR
-198 EQYWNKQVYN
+198 DQYWNRQVYN
-208 SQHARSVIVEV
+208 SQHARSVIVEIA
-219 TRHASE
+219 RHAHRT
-225 SLKIVPAAV
+225 LDIAPAAV

-281 AGMLLVNVLPESPA
+281 LGMLLVNVLPDSPA
-295 SVGGLRKGDRIT
+295 EIGGLRQGDRIT
-307 WIDGKDIRTASI
+307 WIDGQDIRRASI
-319 DEAAAMMRGQ
+319 DEAASLMRGQ
-329 VGSRVKLRIERPSDK
+329 VGSRVKLRIHRQAEN

-351 IRRAVQVKS
+351 IRRAVTVKS
-360 IPVAEIVD
+360 IPVADIVD
-368 VEYGIGYIELSGFQ
+368 QDYGIGYIELAGFQ

-389 DAALEKLG
+389 DAALAELERS
-397 QQGMNAL
+397 GMKAL

-419 VSVLDRFIEN
+419 VTVLDRFIDE

-438 TGDQNWTY
+438 SGDQNWTY

-451 GTLNVPLALLTDGDS
+451 GTLSTPLVLLTDGDS

-472 VAGAVRDHSRGTI
+472 VAGAIRDHSRGII

-512 AKFFSPDGH
+512 AKFYSPNGL
-521 NHSKTGVA
+521 NHSEVGVE
-529 PDVLVEEPVEHNVAW
+529 PHVLVEEPIEHNVAW
-544 RGNNPEDERDADL
+544 RGGPNDKQQDADL
-557 ERAKEILRRQVK
+557 DRAIEILKRQIKRF

>member
-1 MGTVAANV
+1 MN
-9 ILGITW
+9 
-15 GGNMQLGRPT
+15 LGRPT
-25 RKLQLLTL
+25 RKLHHLTL
-33 LLGLLFFSSSV
+33 LLGLFVFSTSAAN
-44 TYAEPPLPLDL
+44 AEPPLPLDL
-55 DDSRSALSIGEEMER
+55 DDSRSAMSIGEEMER
-70 SSQWLDAVRHYERAL
+70 SGLWLEAVRHYERAL
-85 ERWPED
+85 ERWPND
-91 ENLKYG
+91 DDLKYG
-97 RRRAQVH
+97 RRRARVH
-104 FRVERRYSDQSFKN
+104 FRVERRYSDHSFKN

-125 DQALDLFDETASRIR
+125 DHALDLFDETAGRIR

-166 PKFVE
+166 PRFVE
-171 ANLPAAITDEEKQ
+171 ANMPPAITDSEKQ
-184 ARRKSIQNFRSVLR
+184 ARKKSIQEFRVLLR

-219 TRHASE
+219 ARHASR
-225 SLKIVPAAV
+225 SLKIAPSAV

-281 AGMLLVNVLPESPA
+281 LGMLLVNVLPESPA
-295 SVGGLRKGDRIT
+295 SIGGLRKGDRIT
-307 WIDGKDIRTASI
+307 WIDGRDIRSSSI
-319 DEAAAMMRGQ
+319 DEAAALMRGQ
-329 VGSRVKLRIERPSDK
+329 TGSRVKLRIHRQAEN

-351 IRRAVQVKS
+351 IRRAVTVKS

-368 VEYGIGYIELSGFQ
+368 GDYKIGYIELAGFQ
-382 KTTAEEL
+382 KTTAAEME
-389 DAALEKLG
+389 AALAKLNRS
-397 QQGMNAL
+397 GMKAL

-419 VSVLDRFIEN
+419 VAVLDKFIDE

-438 TGDQNWTY
+438 SGDQNWTY

-451 GTLNVPLALLTDGDS
+451 GTLDVPLVLLTDGDS

-485 VGRKT
+485 VGRQT

-503 RDTGLRLTT
+503 RETGLRLTT
-512 AKFFSPDGH
+512 AKFYSPDGL
-521 NHSKTGVA
+521 NHSKVGVE
-529 PDVLVEEPVEHNVAW
+529 PDVIVEEPIEHNVAW
-544 RGNNPEDERDADL
+544 RGNNAEDERDIDL
-557 ERAKEILRRQVK
+557 ERAIEILKNKVKRF

>member
-1 MGTVAANV
+1 MH
-9 ILGITW
+9 
-15 GGNMQLGRPT
+15 LGRPT
-25 RKLQLLTL
+25 RKLQHLTL
-33 LLGLLFFSSSV
+33 LLGLFVFSTS
-44 TYAEPPLPLDL
+44 TANGEPPLPLDL
-55 DDSRSALSIGEEMER
+55 DDSRSAMSIGEEMER
-70 SSQWLDAVRHYERAL
+70 SGQWLGAVRHYERAL
-85 ERWPED
+85 ERWPDDED
-91 ENLKYG
+91 LKYG
-97 RRRAQVH
+97 RRRARVH
-104 FRVERRYSDQSFKN
+104 FRVERRYSDHSFKS
-118 SLLGFSQ
+118 SLLGLSQ
-125 DQALDLFDETASRIR
+125 DHALDLFDETASRIR

-171 ANLPAAITDEEKQ
+171 ANLPPAITDAEKQ
-184 ARRKSIQNFRSVLR
+184 TRRKSIQEFRIVLR

-219 TRHASE
+219 ARHASQT
-225 SLKIVPAAV
+225 LKVAPAAV

-281 AGMLLVNVLPESPA
+281 LGMLLVNVLPESPA

-307 WIDGKDIRTASI
+307 GIDGKDIRSSSI
-319 DEAAAMMRGQ
+319 DEAAALMRGQ
-329 VGSRVKLRIERPSDK
+329 VGSRVKLRLHRQADN

-368 VEYGIGYIELSGFQ
+368 EKHGIGYIELSGFQ
-382 KTTAEEL
+382 KTTAKEL
-389 DAALEKLG
+389 DAALTKLS
-397 QQGMNAL
+397 QNGMRAL

-419 VSVLDRFIEN
+419 VAVLDRFIEN

-438 TGDQNWTY
+438 SGDQNWTY

-451 GTLNVPLALLTDGDS
+451 GTMDMPLVLLTDGDS

-503 RDTGLRLTT
+503 RETGLRLTT

-521 NHSKTGVA
+521 NHSKIGVA
-529 PDVLVEEPVEHNVAW
+529 PDVLVEEPLEHNVAW
-544 RGNNPEDERDADL
+544 RGDSPEDERDADL
-557 ERAKEILRRQVK
+557 ERALEILRRKISKF

>member
-1 MGTVAANV
+1 MK
-9 ILGITW
+9 
-15 GGNMQLGRPT
+15 LGRPT
-25 RKLQLLTL
+25 RKLHHLTL
-33 LLGLLFFSSSV
+33 LLGLFVFSTSAAN
-44 TYAEPPLPLDL
+44 AEPPLPLDL
-55 DDSRSALSIGEEMER
+55 DDSRSAMSIGEEMER
-70 SSQWLDAVRHYERAL
+70 SGQWLEAVRHYERAL
-85 ERWPED
+85 ERWPND
-91 ENLKYG
+91 DDLKYG
-97 RRRAQVH
+97 RRRARVH
-104 FRVERRYSDQSFKN
+104 FRVERRYSDHSFKN

-125 DQALDLFDETASRIR
+125 DHALDLFDETAGRIR

-171 ANLPAAITDEEKQ
+171 ANLPPAITDSEKQ
-184 ARRKSIQNFRSVLR
+184 ARKKSIQEFRVLLR

-219 TRHASE
+219 ARHASR

-281 AGMLLVNVLPESPA
+281 LGMLLVNVLPESPA

-307 WIDGKDIRTASI
+307 WIDGRDIRAASI
-319 DEAAAMMRGQ
+319 DEAAALMRGQ
-329 VGSRVKLRIERPSDK
+329 VGSRVKLKIHRQAEN
-344 RDWEAVL
+344 RDWDAVL
-351 IRRAVQVKS
+351 IRRAVTVKS

-368 VEYGIGYIELSGFQ
+368 GDYKIGYIELAGFQ
-382 KTTAEEL
+382 KTTAAEME
-389 DAALEKLG
+389 DALEKLG
-397 QQGMNAL
+397 RSGMKAL

-419 VSVLDRFIEN
+419 VAVLDKFIDE
-429 GVLVSTKGR
+429 GILVSTKGR
-438 TGDQNWTY
+438 SGDQNWTY

-451 GTLNVPLALLTDGDS
+451 GTLDMPLVLLTDGDS

-472 VAGAVRDHSRGTI
+472 VAGAVRDHNRG
-485 VGRKT
+485 RSWA
-490 YGKWSVQSIFNVG
+490 GKLTAS
-503 RDTGLRLTT
+503 GLCRV
-512 AKFFSPDGH
+512 FF
-521 NHSKTGVA
+521 T
-529 PDVLVEEPVEHNVAW
+529 LVVK
-544 RGNNPEDERDADL
+544 
-557 ERAKEILRRQVK
+557 RAFD